1 MQYRFD
7 QIAFNSTA
15 KKKPTDDDKEHYIG
29 LEHLDSDCL
38 SITRW
43 GSDVAPTGEKL
54 LMKKGDI
61 LFGKRRAYQ
70 RKVGIA
76 PFDGIFSAHG
86 MVLRPNEE
94 VINKDF
100 FPFFISSDQFM
111 ERAVRISV
119 GGLSPTINWKDLR
132 EQEFELPSLDKQLVL
147 ADKLWAAYRLKESY
161 KKLLVATDEMV
172 KSQFIEMF
180 GERTTTPVGYY
191 IKDSFP
197 GDWGKED
204 LDGTGVKVIRT
215 TNFTNFGKLNL
226 SEVVTRS
233 IEEHKIQKKQIL
245 KYDTI
250 LERSGGTADNPVG
263 RVVLFEE
270 DEQYLC
276 NNFTQVLRFKDIDP
290 RFAFYA
296 LFYFYQ
302 MNKTSIRSMGSKTTG
317 IQNLNMS
324 KYLEIGIP
332 NADEDEQKQFVSI
345 AEQADK
351 SKFVGFKS
359 QFIEMFYNDNFTCEK
374 LKAHIEVIRGVSY
387 KPTDVRDAKDKDSS
401 VILRSNNIFNGLIN
415 YDDIVFVDST
425 RVSEAQELS
434 KGDIVMCGSNGSK
447 NLVGKAAMITE
458 PPLHKTSFGTFCLG
472 IRCKD
477 TIHPMYLS
485 SYFQTSIYRNKIE
498 ELGAGSNILNIKP
511 DYINNMEIPVPRIEQ
526 QLKFVSIAEQADK
539 SKLLHRKS
547 IKYSKYSL

>member
-180 GERTTTPVGYY
+180 
-191 IKDSFP
+191 
-197 GDWGKED
+197 
-204 LDGTGVKVIRT
+204 
-215 TNFTNFGKLNL
+215 
-226 SEVVTRS
+226 
-233 IEEHKIQKKQIL
+233 
-245 KYDTI
+245 
-250 LERSGGTADNPVG
+250 
-263 RVVLFEE
+263 
-270 DEQYLC
+270 
-276 NNFTQVLRFKDIDP
+276 
-290 RFAFYA
+290 
-296 LFYFYQ
+296 
-302 MNKTSIRSMGSKTTG
+302 
-317 IQNLNMS
+317 
-324 KYLEIGIP
+324 
-332 NADEDEQKQFVSI
+332 
-345 AEQADK
+345 
-351 SKFVGFKS
+351 
-359 QFIEMFYNDNFTCEK
+359 YNDNFTCEK

-458 PPLHKTSFGTFCLG
+458 PPLHKTSFGAFCLG

-539 SKLLHRKS
+539 SKFELRKS
-547 IKYSKYSL
+547 IEAIDRVIKSLINNV

>member
-1 MQYRFD
+1 M
-7 QIAFNSTA
+7 
-15 KKKPTDDDKEHYIG
+15 
-29 LEHLDSDCL
+29 
-38 SITRW
+38 
-43 GSDVAPTGEKL
+43 
-54 LMKKGDI
+54 
-61 LFGKRRAYQ
+61 
-70 RKVGIA
+70 
-76 PFDGIFSAHG
+76 
-86 MVLRPNEE
+86 E
-94 VINKDF
+94 V
-100 FPFFISSDQFM
+100 Q
-111 ERAVRISV
+111 
-119 GGLSPTINWKDLR
+119 
-132 EQEFELPSLDKQLVL
+132 
-147 ADKLWAAYRLKESY
+147 
-161 KKLLVATDEMV
+161 
-172 KSQFIEMF
+172 SQFIEMF

-204 LDGTGVKVIRT
+204 LDGTGIKVIRT

-351 SKFVGFKS
+351 SKFMGFKS

-458 PPLHKTSFGTFCLG
+458 PPLHKTSFGAFCLG

>member
-1 MQYRFD
+1 MQYRLD

-38 SITRW
+38 SVTRW

-132 EQEFELPSLDKQLVL
+132 EQEFELPSLDKQRVL

-172 KSQFIEMF
+172 
-180 GERTTTPVGYY
+180 
-191 IKDSFP
+191 
-197 GDWGKED
+197 
-204 LDGTGVKVIRT
+204 
-215 TNFTNFGKLNL
+215 
-226 SEVVTRS
+226 
-233 IEEHKIQKKQIL
+233 
-245 KYDTI
+245 
-250 LERSGGTADNPVG
+250 
-263 RVVLFEE
+263 
-270 DEQYLC
+270 
-276 NNFTQVLRFKDIDP
+276 
-290 RFAFYA
+290 
-296 LFYFYQ
+296 
-302 MNKTSIRSMGSKTTG
+302 
-317 IQNLNMS
+317 
-324 KYLEIGIP
+324 
-332 NADEDEQKQFVSI
+332 
-345 AEQADK
+345 
-351 SKFVGFKS
+351 KS

-458 PPLHKTSFGTFCLG
+458 PPLHKTSFGAFCLG

-539 SKLLHRKS
+539 SKFELRKS
-547 IKYSKYSL
+547 LEAIDAVIKSLINN

>member
-1 MQYRFD
+1 MVASTGFCILRPQEGYKEYLLSIVLSD
-7 QIAFNSTA
+7 TYTEEMYDKANGGLYPAVNNSDVLNYGIHIPDEDTA
-15 KKKPTDDDKEHYIG
+15 KKVSA
-29 LEHLDSDCL
+29 L
-38 SITRW
+38 
-43 GSDVAPTGEKL
+43 
-54 LMKKGDI
+54 
-61 LFGKRRAYQ
+61 YQ
-70 RKVGIA
+70 Q
-76 PFDGIFSAHG
+76 S
-86 MVLRPNEE
+86 
-94 VINKDF
+94 
-100 FPFFISSDQFM
+100 
-111 ERAVRISV
+111 
-119 GGLSPTINWKDLR
+119 
-132 EQEFELPSLDKQLVL
+132 
-147 ADKLWAAYRLKESY
+147 
-161 KKLLVATDEMV
+161 
-172 KSQFIEMF
+172 
-180 GERTTTPVGYY
+180 
-191 IKDSFP
+191 
-197 GDWGKED
+197 
-204 LDGTGVKVIRT
+204 
-215 TNFTNFGKLNL
+215 
-226 SEVVTRS
+226 
-233 IEEHKIQKKQIL
+233 
-245 KYDTI
+245 
-250 LERSGGTADNPVG
+250 
-263 RVVLFEE
+263 
-270 DEQYLC
+270 
-276 NNFTQVLRFKDIDP
+276 
-290 RFAFYA
+290 
-296 LFYFYQ
+296 
-302 MNKTSIRSMGSKTTG
+302 
-317 IQNLNMS
+317 
-324 KYLEIGIP
+324 
-332 NADEDEQKQFVSI
+332 
-345 AEQADK
+345 DK

-458 PPLHKTSFGTFCLG
+458 PPLHKTSFGAFCLG